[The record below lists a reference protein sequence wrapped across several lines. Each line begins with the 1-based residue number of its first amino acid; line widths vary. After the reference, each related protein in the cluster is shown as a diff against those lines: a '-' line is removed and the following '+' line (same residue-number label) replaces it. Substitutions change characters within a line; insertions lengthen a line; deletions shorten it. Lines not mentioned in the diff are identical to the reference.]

1 MNNNSIPPCSV
12 DGTSAITQSD
22 FMLLLEYGTE
32 KSVMEDM
39 ITRAKINYVN
49 RRHTNAIF
57 QMKTASGYKRDKWK
71 TYVGKGKAR
80 KELVRKTEDELY
92 SALYDYYHAQEIKP
106 KTLQDVFNA
115 LMKYK
120 ANVLNRD
127 QNTIYDN
134 TRRFSHVSNALKR
147 KSITD
152 ITDED
157 IQTWL
162 VKDYLPNK
170 PKETSLRKQMQLLGQ
185 IFAYGIKKKWCVQNP
200 TIYISVQDYLSKC
213 DLKVKKDEEKA
224 FSEKQLELINAEIE
238 KDINNPRAL
247 MTLMAE
253 HTGMR
258 IGELTALHKSDID
271 LERGFIHVHRQQ
283 HKYLNSEG
291 HLVYE
296 QVPYTKDEKKH
307 PHGGRRVP
315 LLPESR
321 RVIKLAMNLPG
332 ESEYLLH
339 DDAGKMITEDS
350 YNQNLRKRCQRVVRQ
365 IRNNKDL
372 DDDSKR
378 VVENMPTN
386 NHAFRVA
393 FNSRLIDL
401 GLSARERALIL
412 GHAVETNERFYSKRD
427 ERTLESIASRLA
439 RAHLESSLA
448 AKDRSAQKEEPVEEL
463 LV

>member
-1 MNNNSIPPCSV
+1 MFVSLSTCS
-12 DGTSAITQSD
+12 
-22 FMLLLEYGTE
+22 
-32 KSVMEDM
+32 
-39 ITRAKINYVN
+39 
-49 RRHTNAIF
+49 
-57 QMKTASGYKRDKWK
+57 
-71 TYVGKGKAR
+71 
-80 KELVRKTEDELY
+80 
-92 SALYDYYHAQEIKP
+92 
-106 KTLQDVFNA
+106 
-115 LMKYK
+115 
-120 ANVLNRD
+120 
-127 QNTIYDN
+127 
-134 TRRFSHVSNALKR
+134 
-147 KSITD
+147 
-152 ITDED
+152 
-157 IQTWL
+157 
-162 VKDYLPNK
+162 
-170 PKETSLRKQMQLLGQ
+170 SL
-185 IFAYGIKKKWCVQNP
+185 A
-200 TIYISVQDYLSKC
+200 ISVGFFCFSLS
-213 DLKVKKDEEKA
+213 
-224 FSEKQLELINAEIE
+224 
-238 KDINNPRAL
+238 INNPRAL

-296 QVPYTKDEKKH
+296 EVPYTKDEKKH

>member
-1 MNNNSIPPCSV
+1 MTNNLTRANRV
-12 DGTSAITQSD
+12 DDTSAITQSD

-49 RRHTNAIF
+49 KRHTNAIF
-57 QMKTASGYKRDKWK
+57 QMKNASGYKKNKWK
-71 TYVGKGKAR
+71 TRVGKGKAR

-92 SALYDYYHAQEIKP
+92 SALYDYYHAQETKP
-106 KTLQDVFNA
+106 KTLQDVFNS

-120 ANVLNRD
+120 ASVLNRD
-127 QNTIYDN
+127 QNTIRDN
-134 TRRFSHVSNALKR
+134 IRRFGHFSSALKR

-157 IQTWL
+157 IQAWL
-162 VKDYLPNK
+162 INDYLPKK
-170 PKETSLRKQMQLLGQ
+170 PKETSLRKQLQLLGQ
-185 IFAYGIKKKWCVQNP
+185 IFSFGIKKKWCIQNP

-213 DLKVKKDEEKA
+213 DLKVKTDEEKA
-224 FSEKQLELINAEIE
+224 FSEKQLELINIEIE
-238 KDINNPRAL
+238 KDIDNPRAL
-247 MTLMAE
+247 MTLLAE

-271 LERGFIHVHRQQ
+271 LERGYIHVHRQQ
-283 HKYLNSEG
+283 HKYLNSDG

-296 QVPYTKDEKKH
+296 EVPYTKDEKKH

-321 RVIKLAMNLPG
+321 RAVELALELPV
-332 ESEYLLH
+332 ESEYLFH
-339 DDAGKMITEDS
+339 DDTGKMITEDS

-365 IRNNKDL
+365 VRNNKEL
-372 DDDSKR
+372 DHDAKL

-386 NHAFRVA
+386 NHAFRIA
-393 FNSRLIDL
+393 FNSKLIDL

-439 RAHLESSLA
+439 RAHLESSLSA
-448 AKDRSAQKEEPVEEL
+448 RDRSVKKEEPIEL